1 MFAKL
6 KVFSKQYADSV
17 KAVMSIA
24 IFILFCKIGEYMNN
38 STSYWLKKGIHN
50 GMPIA
55 LGYLA
60 VSFTLGI
67 AAKNAGLTALQAAL
81 ASITC
86 HASAGEFAGFT
97 LIAALAA
104 YTEIAV
110 MELIINARY
119 FLMSCALSQKLDNK
133 MPFFH
138 RLIMGLFVTDEIF
151 GLTVSVPEKLNPAY
165 MYGMVL
171 VASPAW
177 VLGTYFGV
185 LFGNI
190 LPANIVS
197 ALSVGLYGMF
207 IAIIIPPARKNHII
221 AGVVAISMII
231 SCIFSY
237 APVISSISSGTRIII
252 LTVVISL
259 AAAILFPVKDENA
272 GSVDNN
278 ENAGSADNTNTT
290 NNT

>member
-1 MFAKL
+1 
-6 KVFSKQYADSV
+6 
-17 KAVMSIA
+17 
-24 IFILFCKIGEYMNN
+24 MNN

-207 IAIIIPPARKNHII
+207 IAIVIPVAKRKKS
-221 AGVVAISMII
+221 VLSVAI
-231 SCIFSY
+231 F
-237 APVISSISSGTRIII
+237 
-252 LTVVISL
+252 
-259 AAAILFPVKDENA
+259 AAILSLMFKYVLTMVSSGFAIIISGAGASALGAMLFKDEEGA
-272 GSVDNN
+272 
-278 ENAGSADNTNTT
+278 EEE
-290 NNT
+290 

>member
-1 MFAKL
+1 
-6 KVFSKQYADSV
+6 
-17 KAVMSIA
+17 
-24 IFILFCKIGEYMNN
+24 MNN

-97 LIAALAA
+97 LIAA

-252 LTVVISL
+252 LTVIISL
-259 AAAILFPVKDENA
+259 AAAILFPVKEENA
-272 GSVDNN
+272 R
-278 ENAGSADNTNTT
+278 SADNTDNAGNADNTNAT

>member
-1 MFAKL
+1 
-6 KVFSKQYADSV
+6 
-17 KAVMSIA
+17 
-24 IFILFCKIGEYMNN
+24 MNN

-133 MPFFH
+133 MPFF
-138 RLIMGLFVTDEIF
+138 TD
-151 GLTVSVPEKLNPAY
+151 LL
-165 MYGMVL
+165 L
-171 VASPAW
+171 D
-177 VLGTYFGV
+177 
-185 LFGNI
+185 
-190 LPANIVS
+190 
-197 ALSVGLYGMF
+197 
-207 IAIIIPPARKNHII
+207 
-221 AGVVAISMII
+221 
-231 SCIFSY
+231 C
-237 APVISSISSGTRIII
+237 
-252 LTVVISL
+252 SL
-259 AAAILFPVKDENA
+259 LMRYSD
-272 GSVDNN
+272 
-278 ENAGSADNTNTT
+278 
-290 NNT
+290 